1 MSINKTCQSS
11 LTNEWQTQEI
21 LKDFNMYFENEIWDQ
36 YVDKN
41 SKIGSR

>member
-1 MSINKTCQSS
+1 MNNKRKKD
-11 LTNEWQTQEI
+11 WKI
-21 LKDFNMYFENEIWDQ
+21 LNMYFENEIWDQ